1 MIVCETTL
9 YIHFCWHHFS
19 KIIILLQI
27 PRNYKKVIQF
37 FASLTGVVVV
47 VVLNVFLA
55 SISALLDLPFL
66 ALTIGVGSG
75 SDSVGSGP

>member
-1 MIVCETTL
+1 M
-9 YIHFCWHHFS
+9 
-19 KIIILLQI
+19 LLL
-27 PRNYKKVIQF
+27 K
-37 FASLTGVVVV
+37 ALTGVVVV